1 MQKFIRYLFILAIGI
16 SLTLAGEKTGI
27 ASEAS
32 AGTSPAAA
40 FENLKPFYQEI
51 LRQVAGRS
59 ADLVY
64 NYDARPLIRTV
75 IMDFHDPSG
84 QEIAMGN
91 ELSAYLRAGLDR
103 ENQFSIYGREQI
115 RRSLGHFFQ
124 VNRGMRPY
132 TVSKLQEL
140 VPAIFK
146 RPIHLIVAGEIRK
159 TDEHQLQVNVTLIP
173 FYQQLKPVE
182 MEAESLIFP
191 QLSFLTAK
199 LTDEEITLALA
210 KAKIERSS
218 DANPNYG
225 RLIILSNYLLEK
237 PREQERR
244 YLGTL
249 EATRPAQEKGQEGL
263 LRQINLGDPQ
273 DLVCWLDKQELFT
286 FEEKQ
291 ISNLK
296 DYYHNILSGFGAEQI
311 WFDAEVKGGDH
322 QLAFSV
328 FPVNP
333 LNKKAVSYP
342 FKLAAGTTTYLVVSV
357 KSQPQKDPDV
367 SIRMVVDPDSR
378 TYPF

>member
-1 MQKFIRYLFILAIGI
+1 MQKFIKYLLIFSIGI
-16 SLTLAGEKTGI
+16 FLTVGGEKTGF
-27 ASEAS
+27 ASDAS
-32 AGTSPAAA
+32 SGTFPSPA
-40 FENLKPFYQEI
+40 FKNLKPFFEEI
-51 LRQVAGRS
+51 LRQVAEKS

-84 QEIAMGN
+84 QEIAAGN
-91 ELSAYLRAGLDR
+91 ELSAYLRSGLDR

-132 TVSKLQEL
+132 AVSRLQEL

-146 RPIHLIVAGEIRK
+146 KPIHLIVAGEIRK
-159 TDEHQLQVNVTLIP
+159 TDENQLQANVTLIP
-173 FYQQLKPVE
+173 FYQELKPVE
-182 MEAESLIFP
+182 MEAESLPFP
-191 QLSFLTAK
+191 QLSFLTPK
-199 LTDEEITLALA
+199 LTDEEIIQALA
-210 KAKIERSS
+210 KPKSEKKSAL
-218 DANPNYG
+218 NPGYG

-249 EATRPAQEKGQEGL
+249 EATRPSNEKGQEGT

-273 DLVCWLDKQELFT
+273 DLIGWLDEQELFI

-291 ISNLK
+291 IGNLK
-296 DYYHNILSGFGAEQI
+296 DYYHNILSGFGADQI
-311 WFDAEVKGGDH
+311 WFDADIKGGDH

-328 FPVNP
+328 FPVST

-342 FKLAAGTTTYLVVSV
+342 FKLTPGTTTYLLVTVV
-357 KSQPQKDPDV
+357 SQPQKDPNV
-367 SIRMVVDPDSR
+367 SIRMVVDPDNR
-378 TYPF
+378 VYPF